1 MVPCSVD
8 MKSPN
13 IASCLA
19 CLLAFIKG
27 SKCKLCLASSAVPL
41 LLNVV
46 LRFPIDWQEGGRA
59 MGADRRPAFSILCSQ
74 WLRPALSVNA
84 RKREA
89 GRIWS
94 PTDRWSFPETNLDMF
109 FILEKKT
116 GLFVKQ
122 WSGRVTFAYLQ
133 NGTIKI
139 EGVKEDI
146 VMSN

>member
-27 SKCKLCLASSAVPL
+27 SKCKLCLASSAV
-41 LLNVV
+41 V
-46 LRFPIDWQEGGRA
+46 LRLPIDWQEGGRA

-89 GRIWS
+89 GRI
-94 PTDRWSFPETNLDMF
+94 
-109 FILEKKT
+109 
-116 GLFVKQ
+116 
-122 WSGRVTFAYLQ
+122 
-133 NGTIKI
+133 
-139 EGVKEDI
+139 
-146 VMSN
+146 